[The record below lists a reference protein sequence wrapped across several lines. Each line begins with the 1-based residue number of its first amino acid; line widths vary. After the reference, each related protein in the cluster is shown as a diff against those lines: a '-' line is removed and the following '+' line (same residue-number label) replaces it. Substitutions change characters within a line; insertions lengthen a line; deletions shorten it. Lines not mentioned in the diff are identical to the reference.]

1 MLLRS
6 LRAHRNTPWQF
17 TDLDR
22 FQYPLAGDIDDRH
35 IVGQTVGDQQK
46 FFVGSEGT
54 MPDPLSD
61 KEVLT
66 TSCVVPSTTATRLAG
81 PRCTKPNLPS
91 RVMLIPTGWM
101 VSDRNPC
108 TENLTIVLIFRVAGS
123 MIDSPPPTS
132 DVTQSSEPSL
142 LKAAERG

>member
-46 FFVGSEGT
+46 FFVGSEST

-61 KEVLT
+61 KEVFDNFVRR
-66 TSCVVPSTTATRLAG
+66 SVDHC
-81 PRCTKPNLPS
+81 
-91 RVMLIPTGWM
+91 
-101 VSDRNPC
+101 NP
-108 TENLTIVLIFRVAGS
+108 VGGSKMHKAKFAVAGNVN
-123 MIDSPPPTS
+123 TNR
-132 DVTQSSEPSL
+132 L
-142 LKAAERG
+142 